1 MTECVLVGRQASE
14 RLQFNMAHRKIHIQR
29 TTIKVQQEK
38 ETYIS
43 NQCEENGN
51 EMEFIV
57 CTTVHRRHRLRL
69 AIMLHIWLTN
79 VPKSNIVEVKG
90 EGSLRREQD
99 EGDKG
104 KDTTIFG
111 HAHVHTYAYIS
122 QEDAI
127 PNINCQIYGISEKG
141 KHTHMYTALKW
152 EYGHLWFVVFIL
164 SCRLSFALSLVLS
177 FTHSFSCLL
186 LNSPYLNIIIKS
198 KESDLRCVQEKCFR
212 SKLIQ
217 KDEDDDK
224 LQC

>member
-127 PNINCQIYGISEKG
+127 PNINCQIYGISEQRE
-141 KHTHMYTALKW
+141 THAHVHGFKMRVW
-152 EYGHLWFVVFIL
+152 PFVVRRFYPFL
-164 SCRLSFALSLVLS
+164 STLVCFVPCALIHALLFLPFAQLSISQYN
-177 FTHSFSCLL
+177 H
-186 LNSPYLNIIIKS
+186 
-198 KESDLRCVQEKCFR
+198 
-212 SKLIQ
+212 
-217 KDEDDDK
+217 
-224 LQC
+224 